1 MKTSDLIREKEMI
14 DAKVNEAMAAIH
26 AGADSFPGLTRL
38 LWKQR
43 ELNELLP
50 GDSNA

>member
-1 MKTSDLIREKEMI
+1 MKIQDILRERESV
-14 DAKVNEAMAAIH
+14 DRKVNEAMAAIRS
-26 AGADSFPGLTRL
+26 GADSVPGLTRL

-50 GDSNA
+50 GNNNA